1 MAKRYGHCIMTN
13 ISQDF
18 IQHIAQQLNDPD
30 ALQALLDYSQ
40 KPLRKSI
47 RINSLRA
54 DKDIIATEWKQAG
67 YQLDPIPWCD
77 DGFWIDESHK
87 PLPEGFGNYLPHLAG
102 QFYIQEASSMLPV
115 TALFAAN
122 PEPTMVLDVAAA
134 PGSKTTQ
141 IAAQMQNQGL
151 VVANELSASRIKALY
166 ANLERTGVSNGVLCH
181 YDGRQFGE
189 MTPQTFDAILL
200 DAPCG
205 GEGTV
210 RKDPEALVNW
220 SLDSVLSMSDLQ
232 KELIISAYKAL
243 KPGGT
248 LVYST
253 CTLSKE
259 ENQLVCQ
266 HLLDH
271 HPDDMSIFP
280 LDQLFTGAE
289 NVATEEGYLHVYP
302 QLFDSEG
309 FFVACFKKKE
319 AVVEEELALDSDLG
333 SRFPFNKLSTK
344 DYNELANHCSDL
356 GWQLD
361 PIKDRLWQRSKEVWY
376 FPQGIEK
383 LIGKLRMDRMGV
395 KLAESHRSGFR
406 LQHQAVTAF
415 GREFT
420 RQTYELNKQQ
430 AVEYYQ
436 GRDIAIAKTGSLKK
450 GEVAILYQGVV
461 IGLAKNLG
469 NKLKNS
475 LPRYLVNDTP
485 FAEL

>member
-1 MAKRYGHCIMTN
+1 MTN

-18 IQHIAQQLNDPD
+18 IQHISQQLNDPS

-54 DKDIIATEWKQAG
+54 DRETFTQQWKEAG
-67 YQLDPIPWCD
+67 YQLVPIPWCN

-102 QFYIQEASSMLPV
+102 HFYIQEASSMLPV
-115 TALFAAN
+115 SALFAAQGE
-122 PEPTMVLDVAAA
+122 PEMVLDVAAA

-141 IAAQMQNQGL
+141 IAANMDNRGL
-151 VVANELSASRIKALY
+151 IVANELSASRIKALY
-166 ANLERTGVSNGVLCH
+166 ANLERTGVSNTVLCH

-189 MTPQTFDAILL
+189 LTPQTFDAILL

-210 RKDPEALVNW
+210 RKDPEALTNW
-220 SLDSVLSMSDLQ
+220 SLDSVLSMSELQ

-259 ENQLVCQ
+259 ENQMVCQ
-266 HLLDH
+266 HLLEQY
-271 HPDDMSIFP
+271 PDEIAVFP
-280 LDQLFTGAE
+280 LEQLFAGAE
-289 NVATEEGYLHVYP
+289 KVTTEEGYLHVYP
-302 QLFDSEG
+302 HLFDSEG

-319 AVVEEELALDSDLG
+319 ALVEEELALDSDLG
-333 SRFPFNKLSTK
+333 SRFPFAPISKK
-344 DYNELANHCSDL
+344 DYKDLEKHCAAL
-356 GWQLD
+356 GWQLA
-361 PIKDRLWQRSKEVWY
+361 PLKDQLWQRSNEVWY
-376 FPQGIEK
+376 FPHGIEK
-383 LIGKLRMDRMGV
+383 LIGKLRMDRIGV

-406 LQHQAVTAF
+406 LQHQAAKTF
-415 GREFT
+415 GRDFHK
-420 RQTYELNKQQ
+420 QIYELNSEQ

-436 GRDIAIAKTGSLKK
+436 GKDIPLEAANSLKK
-450 GEVAILYQGVV
+450 GEVAVAYQGEVL
-461 IGLAKNLG
+461 GLAKNLG
-469 NKLKNS
+469 KKLKNS

-485 FAEL
+485 FSQL

>member
-1 MAKRYGHCIMTN
+1 MTN

-18 IQHIAQQLNDPD
+18 IQHISQQLNDSE
-30 ALQALLDYSQ
+30 AVQALLDFSQ

-54 DKDIIATEWKQAG
+54 DKDALLKEWQQAG
-67 YQLDPIPWCD
+67 YQLEPIPWCS
-77 DGFWIDESHK
+77 DGFWINEEHK
-87 PLPEGFGNYLPHLAG
+87 ALPEGFGNFLPHLAG

-115 TALFAAN
+115 MALFASH
-122 PEPTMVLDVAAA
+122 PEPNMVLDVAAA

-141 IAAQMQNQGL
+141 IAAQMNNRGL
-151 VVANELSASRIKALY
+151 VLANELSASRIKALY

-189 MTPQTFDAILL
+189 LTPETFDAILL

-210 RKDPEALVNW
+210 RKDPDALSSW
-220 SLDSVLSMSDLQ
+220 SLDSVLSMSELQ
-232 KELIISAYKAL
+232 KELIISAFKAL

-266 HLLDH
+266 HLLDTY
-271 HPDDMSIFP
+271 PDKISTFP
-280 LDQLFTGAE
+280 LDALFSGADK
-289 NVATEEGYLHVYP
+289 VATEEGYLHVYP
-302 QLFDSEG
+302 HLFDSEG
-309 FFVACFKKKE
+309 FFVACFRKNE
-319 AVVEEELALDSDLG
+319 APIEEELALDSDLG
-333 SRFPFNKLSTK
+333 SRFPFTKLAKK
-344 DYNELANHCSDL
+344 DYSELAKHCAAL
-356 GWQLD
+356 GWSLD
-361 PIKDRLWQRSKEVWY
+361 SIKQQLWQRANEIWY
-376 FPQGIEK
+376 FPAGIEK
-383 LIGKLRMDRMGV
+383 LIGKLRMDRIGV
-395 KLAESHRSGFR
+395 KLAESHRSGYR
-406 LQHQAVTAF
+406 LQHQAITAF
-415 GREFT
+415 GPQLSQ
-420 RQTYELNKQQ
+420 QTYELNDQQ

-436 GRDIAIAKTGSLKK
+436 GRDISIGKTSALKK
-450 GEVAILYQGVV
+450 GEVAIRYQGVV